1 VNSSVVKLK
10 SREWWWEYLEILF
23 SPRQVLN
30 SIINV
35 KVHAY
40 DVALPFIF
48 VVSVSFFMNLWI
60 FSNPNIVERFLTA
73 DEAYYTTNEEVE
85 RAESN
90 LESVQRAMDTP
101 GTAMVVAFAGGTYA
115 ARTIIIFLIVL
126 FTVISGLS
134 RKWYLLEKFIVVS
147 SIASSVLFF
156 GALVN
161 YAGRVFFGRLI
172 SPLSIAFLIRP
183 YDDARFADFALSR
196 TDFFTLWYITLLSI
210 GVSHVYGMR
219 FRTVTIV
226 ILLCWI
232 MLLSLSYLAHFEF
245 SLGI

>member
-1 VNSSVVKLK
+1 MDSSVVKLK
-10 SREWWWEYLEILF
+10 SREWWWKYLEILF
-23 SPRQVLN
+23 SPRQVLS
-30 SIINV
+30 SIINE

-115 ARTIIIFLIVL
+115 ARTIIIFFDCFVHCDLRIKQEMVSVGEIYSC
-126 FTVISGLS
+126 VIHCFKRS
-134 RKWYLLEKFIVVS
+134 
-147 SIASSVLFF
+147 
-156 GALVN
+156 
-161 YAGRVFFGRLI
+161 
-172 SPLSIAFLIRP
+172 FLR
-183 YDDARFADFALSR
+183 S
-196 TDFFTLWYITLLSI
+196 TCQ
-210 GVSHVYGMR
+210 
-219 FRTVTIV
+219 
-226 ILLCWI
+226 LCWES
-232 MLLSLSYLAHFEF
+232 LLWTTYFPTKHCIFN
-245 SLGI
+245 